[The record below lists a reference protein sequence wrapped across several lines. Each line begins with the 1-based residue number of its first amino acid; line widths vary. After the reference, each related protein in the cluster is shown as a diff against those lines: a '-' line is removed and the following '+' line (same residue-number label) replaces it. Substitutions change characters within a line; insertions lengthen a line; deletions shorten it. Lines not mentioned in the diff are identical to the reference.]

1 MKSKQWHPARNRRGR
16 YTFQQLGNATA
27 TFKRTTSLQLD
38 LFVLSSKP
46 SSDFLHQFG
55 CKHSGPIFGPQA
67 DETVGS
73 LQKAKFLDQGTLLC
87 PDFALGS
94 RWQIR
99 NNKRSWPNLRGVT
112 TRVVE
117 IVGRLLIPG
126 DFWGSFK
133 PWQSGDKSLL
143 ASLPIYTPAP
153 SPFHNTN
160 KITGSS

>member
-16 YTFQQLGNATA
+16 YTFQQLGNAT
-27 TFKRTTSLQLD
+27 FKRTTSLQLD
-38 LFVLSSKP
+38 LFVLSSIP

-55 CKHSGPIFGPQA
+55 CKHSGPILGPQT
-67 DETVGS
+67 DETAGLYKKPS
-73 LQKAKFLDQGTLLC
+73 FLDQATLLC

-117 IVGRLLIPG
+117 IVGRPLIPG

-143 ASLPIYTPAP
+143 A
-153 SPFHNTN
+153 
-160 KITGSS
+160 GSS